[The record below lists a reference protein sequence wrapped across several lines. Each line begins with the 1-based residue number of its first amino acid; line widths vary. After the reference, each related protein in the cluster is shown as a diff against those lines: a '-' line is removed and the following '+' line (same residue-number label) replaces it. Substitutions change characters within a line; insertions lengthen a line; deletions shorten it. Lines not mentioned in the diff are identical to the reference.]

1 MCSGNSWQIEG
12 SDTERVSL
20 FAKTLKDHF
29 VYPVDIQVLN
39 PEAEV
44 IGHQPDNKLRGDR
57 IEKYLMLLA
66 AAKGEVVNNAT
77 SEKAGNVVKPNI
89 PLNP

>member
-1 MCSGNSWQIEG
+1 MAI
-12 SDTERVSL
+12 TRERIQK
-20 FAKTLKDHF
+20 FAQGELPLRPLGK
-29 VYPVDIQVLN
+29 PI
-39 PEAEV
+39 
-44 IGHQPDNKLRGDR
+44 HQPTGKER
-57 IEKYLMLLA
+57 IAQLPLA